1 MFQSYYVQ
9 YSRIQQ
15 PPVRISLCPYRY
27 LLSLP
32 SPSNLPFLL
41 IYKQQEVM
49 VLNFITKYQPGLQ
62 RSLVNSQKLVTYKL
76 SSNEN
81 PLGTSK
87 LTRIGLQIGYDKLE
101 RYPNNVPT
109 KLINSIAN
117 IYNLN
122 SKRIILGNGS
132 DEFLNLLCLVCLKPE
147 DEVIIS
153 EHGFLLYRTQVLAAR
168 SIPVII
174 KDSDNKLNINNIIR
188 AINSKT
194 KIVFITIPTNP
205 TGLFL
210 TIRETNQLAN
220 LLNTVN
226 IILILDMAYSEYVG
240 DDRYSIES
248 FTNAIIIK
256 TLSKI
261 YGLASLRLGWM
272 YGNKK
277 ITTLIEKVK
286 SPFNINR
293 MAGIGG
299 IIALGDKQ
307 QCKLSKSF
315 NGFWLIKVISSLRKA
330 GFVVA
335 KSYTNFV
342 LIKFIKKLPIQLIET
357 YISTCGLNI
366 RSISEYKLF
375 NSIRISIG
383 LPDAN
388 IMLINQLKKMR
399 KQRFVLVTHK
409 TDESL
414 KQFWKTIE

>member
-1 MFQSYYVQ
+1 
-9 YSRIQQ
+9 
-15 PPVRISLCPYRY
+15 
-27 LLSLP
+27 
-32 SPSNLPFLL
+32 
-41 IYKQQEVM
+41 M

-261 YGLASLRLGWM
+261 YGLASLRLG
-272 YGNKK
+272 
-277 ITTLIEKVK
+277 
-286 SPFNINR
+286 
-293 MAGIGG
+293 
-299 IIALGDKQ
+299 
-307 QCKLSKSF
+307 
-315 NGFWLIKVISSLRKA
+315 
-330 GFVVA
+330 
-335 KSYTNFV
+335 
-342 LIKFIKKLPIQLIET
+342 
-357 YISTCGLNI
+357 
-366 RSISEYKLF
+366 
-375 NSIRISIG
+375 
-383 LPDAN
+383 
-388 IMLINQLKKMR
+388 
-399 KQRFVLVTHK
+399 
-409 TDESL
+409 
-414 KQFWKTIE
+414 

>member
-1 MFQSYYVQ
+1 
-9 YSRIQQ
+9 
-15 PPVRISLCPYRY
+15 
-27 LLSLP
+27 
-32 SPSNLPFLL
+32 
-41 IYKQQEVM
+41 
-49 VLNFITKYQPGLQ
+49 
-62 RSLVNSQKLVTYKL
+62 
-76 SSNEN
+76 
-81 PLGTSK
+81 
-87 LTRIGLQIGYDKLE
+87 
-101 RYPNNVPT
+101 
-109 KLINSIAN
+109 
-117 IYNLN
+117 
-122 SKRIILGNGS
+122 
-132 DEFLNLLCLVCLKPE
+132 
-147 DEVIIS
+147 
-153 EHGFLLYRTQVLAAR
+153 
-168 SIPVII
+168 
-174 KDSDNKLNINNIIR
+174 
-188 AINSKT
+188 
-194 KIVFITIPTNP
+194 
-205 TGLFL
+205 
-210 TIRETNQLAN
+210 
-220 LLNTVN
+220 
-226 IILILDMAYSEYVG
+226 
-240 DDRYSIES
+240 
-248 FTNAIIIK
+248 
-256 TLSKI
+256 
-261 YGLASLRLGWM
+261 M

-414 KQFWKTIE
+414 KQF